1 MDKTLKPYGYFIP
14 TGIPLNKKKIPDS
27 WLRITNHVLKW
38 KTPEVQKEVV
48 CFGLFCL
55 SVCPSSETTMLINIC
70 NALCVGLIKPWL
82 PQPPKTKDLVKDKM
96 SDAGDALDSPKGKGG
111 KAAAAPAKKT
121 ATIAITIS
129 SDAMPDL
136 KKAIEVK
143 HCYWYFYNIPQCDC

>member
-1 MDKTLKPYGYFIP
+1 
-14 TGIPLNKKKIPDS
+14 
-27 WLRITNHVLKW
+27 
-38 KTPEVQKEVV
+38 
-48 CFGLFCL
+48 
-55 SVCPSSETTMLINIC
+55 MLINIC

-143 HCYWYFYNIPQCDC
+143 HCY